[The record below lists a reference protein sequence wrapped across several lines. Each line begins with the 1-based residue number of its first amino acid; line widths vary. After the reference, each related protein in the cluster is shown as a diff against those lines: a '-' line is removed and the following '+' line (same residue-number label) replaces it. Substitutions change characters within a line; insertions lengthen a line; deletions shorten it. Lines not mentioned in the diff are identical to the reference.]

1 MSSSET
7 ALDSSG
13 APEPDT
19 LQRFEEA
26 HSFWQNDFFDACDK
40 GLLSKQDLA
49 FVFEQYYLYSK
60 NFTRYLSGL
69 MANLDDDLLRSRL
82 SENLWE
88 EGGEKEP
95 HQRHAQIFRNFLQ
108 DGLQIDIAKI
118 KYLPATQHFV
128 EQYLSNCIHQSAL
141 HSSAFLSLG
150 TEGIVS
156 RMYTI
161 LVKGM
166 LSAGIEEKHLEF
178 FRIHI
183 GCDDEHA
190 ATLTDILNSYQHLP
204 EWERLARKGLDLSL
218 RLRRDFFNEMMREV
232 RRRRVDGHLDRI
244 QQKQSLLTKDVGS
257 EQLSFAP
264 AIKNDTSIYHN
275 KIEAMNI
282 DFTVD
287 RAPFPAEVIDARVV
301 RIPAGRNNERHKH
314 AHETVFYIMEG
325 HGQVI
330 IDDRAIPVQKGDCV
344 FVPRWAVHQSQN
356 KSDGEMMILAVTDF
370 HLTGK
375 AFLGDYEATARK
387 KRAPQ
392 QKIAPQQESAAEPQ
406 ERSTEETA

>member
-1 MSSSET
+1 MLSSET
-7 ALDSSG
+7 AS
-13 APEPDT
+13 EPTGDPQT
-19 LQRFEEA
+19 DPLRRFEEA
-26 HSFWQNDFFDACDK
+26 HSFWQNDFFEACNK
-40 GLLSKQDLA
+40 GLLTKQDLA

-69 MANLDDDLLRSRL
+69 MANLEDDLLRSRL

-88 EGGEKEP
+88 EGGEKDP
-95 HQRHAQIFRNFLQ
+95 HQRHAQIFREFLQ
-108 DGLQIDIAKI
+108 QGLQIDIDKI

-128 EQYLSNCIHQSAL
+128 EQYLSNCIQQGAL

-166 LSAGIEEKHLEF
+166 LSAGIEEEHLQF

-257 EQLSFAP
+257 ELLSFAP
-264 AIKNDTSIYHN
+264 AIENETSIYHN

-314 AHETVFYIMEG
+314 AHETVFYIIEG

-330 IDDRAIPVQKGDCV
+330 IDDRSIPVQKGDCV

-356 KSDGEMMILAVTDF
+356 KSTGEMVILAVTDF

-375 AFLGDYEATARK
+375 AFLGDYEATARS
-387 KRAPQ
+387 KRATP
-392 QKIAPQQESAAEPQ
+392 PNSAPQ
-406 ERSTEETA
+406 ERAAEEST